1 MNVQKEEEEETPL
14 LQSNGA
20 TVSAAATANNA
31 NVPHF
36 SLIMKFK
43 LVFIRNF
50 SRQMEYG
57 MCGKVVNNNIERI
70 K

>member
-1 MNVQKEEEEETPL
+1 MYKKKKKKKPRYFSQMVQRFL
-14 LQSNGA
+14 LP
-20 TVSAAATANNA
+20 VLLLNA
-31 NVPHF
+31 KVPHF

-50 SRQMEYG
+50 SKQMEYG